1 MHTCLEQLATLRRTR
16 EETLQGWGQ
25 PVAHP
30 VQGPHGLVTA
40 GGLHL
45 GSALPVRAWHPQS
58 RFKST
63 PHAQA
68 TWPRPVTLPQVLPCR
83 VKGKGRCQGDPVC
96 ESGCRSPEPLRTQ
109 DRKSVV

>member
-40 GGLHL
+40 GGLC
-45 GSALPVRAWHPQS
+45 AFCDAQVKEKQPHPYH
-58 RFKST
+58 
-63 PHAQA
+63 PAN
-68 TWPRPVTLPQVLPCR
+68 
-83 VKGKGRCQGDPVC
+83 
-96 ESGCRSPEPLRTQ
+96 
-109 DRKSVV
+109 